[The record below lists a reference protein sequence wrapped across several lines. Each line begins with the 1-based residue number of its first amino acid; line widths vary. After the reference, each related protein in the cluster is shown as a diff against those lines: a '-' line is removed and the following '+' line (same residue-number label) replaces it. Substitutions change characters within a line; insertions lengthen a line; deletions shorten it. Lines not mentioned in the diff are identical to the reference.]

1 MECRSTRVRL
11 QELLKS
17 FLYIILLRIRWS
29 WLKRNYFLTSITYD
43 NVRLVRQPCQ
53 YVGYIY

>member
-1 MECRSTRVRL
+1 MECCSTRVRL

-29 WLKRNYFLTSITYD
+29 WLNRNYFLTLTKYD
-43 NVRLVRQPCQ
+43 NIRLVR
-53 YVGYIY
+53 